1 MATYR
6 LAAPALADLDTVADY
21 YIVAAG
27 ADRAG
32 ALIASIVERFRLLSE
47 HPRIGVARP
56 ELSPGLRSY
65 AAPGT
70 SYVIFYFPR
79 EYGVEVVRVLH
90 GRRDLAPLFG

>member
-6 LAAPALADLDTVADY
+6 LAAPALADLDAVADY
-21 YIVAAG
+21 YADAAG

-32 ALIASIVERFRLLSE
+32 ALIASVVERFRLLAE
-47 HPRIGVARP
+47 HPRIGIARH

-65 AAPGT
+65 AVPGT
-70 SYVIFYFPR
+70 PYAIFYIPR
-79 EYGVEVVRVLH
+79 EHGVDVIRILH

>member
-6 LAAPALADLDTVADY
+6 LAAPAADDLDGIADY
-21 YIVAAG
+21 YAMAAG
-27 ADRAG
+27 AGRAN
-32 ALIASIVERFRLLSE
+32 AMIASIVGRFRLLAE

-70 SYVIFYFPR
+70 PYAIFYLPR
-79 EYGVEVVRVLH
+79 ERGVDIVRILH
-90 GRRDLAPLFG
+90 GTRDLARQFG